1 MVPYFEG
8 VTKQKGSEVN
18 TLRFLMDKMASWCR
32 EAMERSMLKLAK
44 TFEKAAHE
52 AAKSM
57 PVRSTHVP
65 EVLANTTPSFSM
77 LSVIQKL
84 DTAGCTYTSSEFNH
98 AFLKIGIVKSDHH
111 AMQETA
117 KELKNRPGLTEANP
131 AAGQQASVK
140 KAADAVA
147 KGG

>member
-1 MVPYFEG
+1 MNDVY
-8 VTKQKGSEVN
+8 Q
-18 TLRFLMDKMASWCR
+18 
-32 EAMERSMLKLAK
+32 AMERSMLKLAK

-98 AFLKIGIVKSDHH
+98 AFLKVRRKLRDAPGSALTPHQKIGIVKSDHH